1 MNNFIRI
8 LKQGREY
15 WKYLIIAGISLLA
28 ITAFNLVTPWKVRQ
42 LVDVLSKEDSNKM
55 EMIRNIAI
63 VLAVA
68 YILRAIFTY
77 LNRYLSHVA
86 AWKLV
91 ADIRVTVYEQLQ
103 KLSLGFYHDK
113 QTGQLMSRAINDTAT
128 FEVLIAHA
136 VPDLVT
142 NILVL
147 IGTGVLLFIISPL
160 LAALTLIPIPF
171 LIIGGGIFTKKI
183 LPNFREAQGT
193 LGELN
198 AVMQDNISGIKEIQ
212 AFNQQSRER
221 RRIEKRANKYTTAIL
236 HALKLSA
243 VFHPVV
249 EMISSLGTV
258 IVVAFGGWLALG
270 GHVDTADIV
279 GFIMFLGLFYQPI
292 TTLARVIE
300 DLQQATAGAERVFE
314 LIDAQPD
321 IVDSEGAV
329 AVENSKGKIA
339 FKNVNFHYD
348 SQSPVLKDVS
358 FTAKSGQMVALVGP
372 TGVGKTTI
380 ISLIA
385 RFYDPISGEIQ
396 IDGRNIKDVTVAS
409 LRNQISIVLQDVFLF
424 NGSVADNIAYG
435 SRNTSFEEVVRAAKI
450 ARAHEFIKE
459 MPEGYDTLI
468 GERGVR
474 LSGGQKQRL
483 SIARA
488 ILRDTPILIL
498 DEATASVDVET
509 ERQIQQ
515 AIGEL
520 AGNCTIIVIAH
531 RLSTV
536 KKADKILVLKDGE
549 IVERGTHS
557 QLLELDGLYRQLCKV
572 QYSEREEI

>member
-474 LSGGQKQRL
+474 LSEGQKQRL